1 LATPET
7 ALRLLG
13 QMHRHHL
20 VINLSAM
27 AELAQ
32 EMGHSIEI
40 DLDHRRYVERQQ
52 LPDEQV
58 RGRYLGQVRAPD
70 LIDLSGEYGRV
81 AVAVL
86 PIDTTALTRPA

>member
-1 LATPET
+1 MGEP
-7 ALRLLG
+7 
-13 QMHRHHL
+13 
-20 VINLSAM
+20 
-27 AELAQ
+27 AQ

-81 AVAVL
+81 AVARFADRHHCVEAASVNG
-86 PIDTTALTRPA
+86 IPAWPDREVIVSPKQQCH